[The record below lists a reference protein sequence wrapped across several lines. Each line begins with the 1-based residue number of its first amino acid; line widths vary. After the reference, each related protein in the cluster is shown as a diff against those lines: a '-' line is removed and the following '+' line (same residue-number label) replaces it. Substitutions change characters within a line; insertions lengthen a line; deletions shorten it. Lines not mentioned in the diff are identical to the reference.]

1 SLGKRRRRSPPSTV
15 SRRLMGFGEE
25 SLESLVLGVISA
37 RAARSRRRARD
48 PHASPWS
55 SLFWRRRV
63 KKRGSATPAMLS
75 SARRF
80 SHLVQRRLRRD
91 EIARVE
97 SFGEPSIDGR
107 ERVARRGVAA
117 LVAEQARQARRGA
130 ELEAARELRTGDG
143 ERVLVA
149 GRHLLGRTAAG
160 EEQL

>member
-1 SLGKRRRRSPPSTV
+1 PPTGTRTGTGPGVGSRNSLAHAPPRSRGRLPPPGLKSTARTSGSLGKRRRRSPPSTV

-80 SHLVQRRLRRD
+80 SQLVQQRLRRD

-107 ERVARRGVAA
+107 ERV
-117 LVAEQARQARRGA
+117 
-130 ELEAARELRTGDG
+130 
-143 ERVLVA
+143 
-149 GRHLLGRTAAG
+149 
-160 EEQL
+160 